1 MKRALAIISFLVCMP
16 VALAGS
22 NAGAQSLPGSDVL
35 AEEALEGQTTM
46 LPTVETS
53 DLIKNLPEI
62 GIRAWAA
69 ETPMARELVVDQ
81 TNLNEAGQQ
90 RIEMSGDEGTTVPFV
105 VPNSMIIKFEANVTP
120 AQVEDYLRTNELL
133 VIQKFRTI
141 GAVQV
146 KTDISKYFEP
156 KLTDTSVNDTILRG
170 MNDAIVDFK
179 KDPRVIAATPDIFLS
194 DKQDGE
200 LEIRNMLTPTDIVT
214 EGAALGVATIDWGVK
229 DVEADQ
235 LWQMPGA
242 TDGVIFGVMDVGFAR
257 HTDISYLDFPKTAS
271 ADNHGNHVA
280 GIACGIHNG
289 RGIEGVLPNCFVRAR
304 AGDVF
309 FQSAGNNPQLGFMVL
324 FSQILATLDSF
335 VGGQDDVSTFNVSLG
350 YNWRSNFGINPDLP
364 ESTQW
369 RTLVEAQGVFLVSVL
384 EAADRD
390 GKVIFS
396 AAGNDSRRNETPISA
411 QYASPFNWA
420 ALAARQR
427 GIQNGVIVA
436 AHDPAGK
443 RASFSNSGG
452 DISCPG
458 VDILSALAF
467 DQNDQPSNSS
477 YGKMSGTSM
486 ASPYCASSHVLFR
499 LVRPGYTG
507 VEAFKCMAASGVPD
521 NTGLPM
527 LKLTKALDACP
538 PRS

>member
-1 MKRALAIISFLVCMP
+1 MFRTYVSAAFFVCSSPLFTNQSALSQETPAI
-16 VALAGS
+16 
-22 NAGAQSLPGSDVL
+22 QSTL
-35 AEEALEGQTTM
+35 
-46 LPTVETS
+46 LPTQATS
-53 DLIKNLPEI
+53 DLIKGLPEI
-62 GIRAWAA
+62 GIKAWAA
-69 ETPMARELVVDQ
+69 HDSTTARELVVDQ
-81 TNLNEAGQQ
+81 TNLSEAGKQ
-90 RIEMSGDEGTTVPFV
+90 RMEMSGDEGKTVPFV

-120 AQVEDYLRTNELL
+120 AQVEDYLKTNDLP
-133 VIQKFRTI
+133 VIQKFETI

-146 KTDISKYFEP
+146 KTDISKYFQSE
-156 KLTDTSVNDTILRG
+156 LTDNSVNDTILRG
-170 MNDAIVDFK
+170 MNEAIVDFK
-179 KDPRVIAATPDIFLS
+179 KDPRVLSATPDIFLS
-194 DKQDGE
+194 DKAAPEDE
-200 LEIRNMLTPTDIVT
+200 LEIRNMVSPTDI
-214 EGAALGVATIDWGVK
+214 GQAATIDWGIK

-235 LWQMPGA
+235 LWQLPGA

-257 HTDISYLDFPKTAS
+257 HEDISYLDFPNGAS

-289 RGIEGVLPNCFVRAR
+289 TGIDGVLPNCFVRAR

-309 FQSAGNNPQLGFMVL
+309 FQSAGSNPQLGFMVL

-364 ESTQW
+364 ESSQW
-369 RTLVEAQGVFLVSVL
+369 RTLVEAQGVILVSIL
-384 EAADRD
+384 EAANED

-396 AAGNDSRRNETPISA
+396 AAGNDSRRDETPIKA

-420 ALAARQR
+420 AIAARQK
-427 GIQNGVIVA
+427 GINNGVIVA
-436 AHDPAGK
+436 AHDAAGK

-458 VDILSALAF
+458 VDILSTLAF
-467 DQNDQPSNSS
+467 DQDLKPSTKS

-507 VEAFKCMAASGVPD
+507 VEAFNCMMSSGIPED
-521 NTGLPM
+521 TGLPM
-527 LKLTKALDACP
+527 LKLTKAIEACP
-538 PRS
+538 PRG